1 MPGRAVKFPTG
12 PSNSRLYGGN
22 VKSNAL
28 GLPGGGGL
36 IAVGFDS
43 YIKKALK
50 SSESEAANRPR
61 RSSPVKPVG
70 VAIKTLRPSV
80 FILVIFYRA
89 NKNNVKIKLS
99 HINL

>member
-1 MPGRAVKFPTG
+1 LSSGQMPGRAVKFPTG

-43 YIKKALK
+43 YII
-50 SSESEAANRPR
+50 ER
-61 RSSPVKPVG
+61 V
-70 VAIKTLRPSV
+70 
-80 FILVIFYRA
+80 
-89 NKNNVKIKLS
+89 
-99 HINL
+99 NLCC

>member
-1 MPGRAVKFPTG
+1 
-12 PSNSRLYGGN
+12 
-22 VKSNAL
+22 
-28 GLPGGGGL
+28 LPGGGL